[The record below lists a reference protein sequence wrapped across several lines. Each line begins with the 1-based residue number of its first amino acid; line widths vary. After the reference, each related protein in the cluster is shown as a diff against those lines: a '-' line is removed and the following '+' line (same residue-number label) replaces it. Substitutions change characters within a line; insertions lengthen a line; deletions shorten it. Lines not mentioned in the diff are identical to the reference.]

1 MDELG
6 SQWYQAGSLLIQA
19 GFLIAMVWSVRAILK
34 SNRPSQEQMGALLR
48 LTFGGSRLEENVG
61 TGARPT
67 PYLLDG
73 WPLAPSA
80 PVQSSIENKD
90 RDVRVG
96 VFAGLIE
103 WLQQPMI
110 ASGVGPWRRM
120 VQWLQSPAG
129 S

>member
-1 MDELG
+1 VDELG
-6 SQWYQAGSLLIQA
+6 SQWYQAVSLLIQV

-34 SNRPSQEQMGALLR
+34 SNRASQEQMGALLR
-48 LTFGGSRLEENVG
+48 LTFGGPRLEENVS

-73 WPLAPSA
+73 WPAAPCA

-90 RDVRVG
+90 RVSNS

-103 WLQQPMI
+103 WLEQPMV

-129 S
+129 N